1 MRALRDAPWPG
12 NVRQLQH
19 YIERAVVT
27 TPGPWLVCD
36 DLVSGIVTDEESLR
50 SASRGAVAQT
60 ERTRIVDA
68 LQKTAGNRLKAAKLL
83 KISRASLY
91 NKLRA
96 YGIEMM
102 L

>member
-1 MRALRDAPWPG
+1 MRALHDAPWPG

-19 YIERAVVT
+19 HIERAVVT
-27 TPGPWLVCD
+27 TAGPWLVCD
-36 DLVSGIVTDEESLR
+36 DLVSADIVTEDGSLR

-68 LQKTAGNRLKAAKLL
+68 LQKTAGNRLRAAKLL

-96 YGIEMM
+96 YSIE
-102 L
+102 

>member
-36 DLVSGIVTDEESLR
+36 DLVSGGIVTEDEGLR
-50 SASRGAVAQT
+50 SASREVVAQT
-60 ERTRIVDA
+60 ERTRIIDA
-68 LQKTAGNRLKAAKLL
+68 LKKTAGNRLKAAKLL

-91 NKLRA
+91 NKLRD
-96 YGIEMM
+96 YRIE
-102 L
+102 